1 MSLPYCIPIP
11 SFIPYQSS
19 HYTIM
24 EVILENP
31 KSGHV
36 LIYKLDISVWH
47 KFILKTQLF
56 FTVPSNSPFP
66 TSQSII
72 PRKISDAKLCLG
84 HCVGF
89 SLTRK
94 PFSCS
99 SPKSTSNDVLSCRP
113 YSDHQAQ
120 FFPSFTI
127 FTSLYTFRTPYIL
140 HFSMQNI
147 SYIEIYLDTH
157 IST

>member
-1 MSLPYCIPIP
+1 MYSHLQFHSL
-11 SFIPYQSS
+11 SVN

-31 KSGHV
+31 KSEHV

-47 KFILKTQLF
+47 KFILKTQLS

-66 TSQSII
+66 TSQCYSQKGFWCKVVFGTLC
-72 PRKISDAKLCLG
+72 RLFFDSKAFLLFISKKHL
-84 HCVGF
+84 
-89 SLTRK
+89 K
-94 PFSCS
+94 Y
-99 SPKSTSNDVLSCRP
+99 DVLSCHP

-120 FFPSFTI
+120 IFPSFTI
-127 FTSLYTFRTPYIL
+127 FTSLYTFHTPYIL
-140 HFSMQNI
+140 HFSLQNI